1 MLRLPRAW
9 AIGMSGR
16 VRRVNRR
23 QLVGPTGLLR
33 PRTIG
38 EAARIYTRALTR
50 WRRPLSFG
58 LTAVGAMFGL
68 LLISGMTWRT
78 DAAVYWMADL
88 DHLYGGGV
96 GGRLAY
102 LYSPAFAQALEPF
115 RAIPLDAFVLF
126 SRLTALAALV
136 YLARPLTLPLLLT
149 WPVTGELLVGNI
161 HLQLALAI
169 ALTFRWPVL
178 WALPLLTKPTLG
190 IGLVWYVVRREWRNL
205 ALALGVT
212 AIIAGVSFVIA
223 PGLWFDWIRTMGN
236 STGPLPPEVAS
247 QAIGVPLAIRLVIAI
262 ALVAWG
268 ARMDHRWT
276 LIVGTCL
283 ALPALWFIGLSMLVG
298 LARFRTPSNAHDL
311 KAEGRG
317 GYLSDRRSEFG
328 KKVGVG

>member
-1 MLRLPRAW
+1 MTVTLRAF
-9 AIGMSGR
+9 
-16 VRRVNRR
+16 
-23 QLVGPTGLLR
+23 
-33 PRTIG
+33 
-38 EAARIYTRALTR
+38 TR
-50 WRRPLSFG
+50 WHRPLSFG

-212 AIIAGVSFVIA
+212 AIIAGVSFVVA